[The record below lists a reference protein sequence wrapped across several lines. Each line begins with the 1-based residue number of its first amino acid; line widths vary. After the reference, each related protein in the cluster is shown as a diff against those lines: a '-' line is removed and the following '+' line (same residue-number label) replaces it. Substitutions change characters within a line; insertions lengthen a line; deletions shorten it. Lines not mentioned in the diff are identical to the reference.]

1 MTNGSLINLIS
12 YNYRLLSAKC
22 IIYVPG
28 VQILNFAHSE
38 DLANLQSA
46 QSAEN
51 SVFSQLATTSKSIF
65 SAIDLKG

>member
-1 MTNGSLINLIS
+1 MYNLCTWRTNLE
-12 YNYRLLSAKC
+12 
-22 IIYVPG
+22 
-28 VQILNFAHSE
+28 FAHSE

-51 SVFSQLATTSKSIF
+51 SVFSQLATSSKLIF